1 MSIGPTT
8 TAAASPPGAGAP
20 PKHVGFFSGL
30 ASVARGVG
38 FVATHPR
45 TWPYAV
51 VPAVVLVTLGAA
63 AVGLVVTVLAP
74 ALEGWL
80 PPGGDT
86 GWAGTAAG
94 VGRAAVRWLALVLAS
109 LLGLFGA
116 LALTPPLAAPALE
129 RIVGH
134 VEREVGAPARA
145 ELGLL
150 AEMACGLR
158 AQLFAWAVAGPPLAL
173 LWLVGVLVPP
183 ASVVVVPLQV
193 ALTAL
198 TLAWNLL
205 DYPLTLR
212 GVRMRARAR
221 FLRRHAS
228 AVLGFGLGFAAL
240 FAVPCFGVLLLPCGA
255 AGATLLLWRLAAA
268 DPEPWSVPTEEGVT
282 DLARHAASPD
292 GGSG

>member
-1 MSIGPTT
+1 MP
-8 TAAASPPGAGAP
+8 AG
-20 PKHVGFFSGL
+20 KVGFFSGL
-30 ASVARGVG
+30 GCALRGVG
-38 FVATHPR
+38 FVATHPA
-45 TWPYAV
+45 TWPYAL

-80 PPGGDT
+80 PSGGDA
-86 GWAGTAAG
+86 GWSGAVAG
-94 VGRAAVRWLALVLAS
+94 VGRAAVRWLAIVLAS
-109 LLGLFGA
+109 LLGLVGA

-134 VEREVGAPARA
+134 VEREVGAPPRA
-145 ELGLL
+145 ALGIL
-150 AEMACGLR
+150 AEMACGFR

-183 ASVVVVPLQV
+183 ASVVVVPLEV

-212 GVRMRARAR
+212 GIRMRARAR
-221 FLRRHAS
+221 FLRRHGT

-268 DPEPWSVPTEEGVT
+268 DAAPGSVPTEDEVS
-282 DLARHAASPD
+282 DLWRHAAPPD
-292 GGSG
+292 RANG